1 METVAKKS
9 TVFNPIQQHLLM
21 MFSHMDSEEQ
31 LLELKRALA
40 EYYFN
45 QVETEMAELEAK
57 GEWSKDKCEEIAKEH
72 LRTPYVSTS
81 HYRKSPIPV

>member
-1 METVAKKS
+1 MGSVAVNS

-40 EYYFN
+40 DFYFN
-45 QVETEMAELEAK
+45 QVETEMADRIFRFYFLFLLE
-57 GEWSKDKCEEIAKEH
+57 
-72 LRTPYVSTS
+72 
-81 HYRKSPIPV
+81 